1 MKNQVIEVLDRAH
14 GSKVIE
20 YWKSQGIDTLL
31 MEGFNTKSYNTKNR
45 YYGIINDTFGCFSI
59 EAVQNT
65 STEIIELPNASVGEF
80 TSEQMERAIYL
91 KSKGFGLED
100 RPFPKPML
108 VSMFPFGNSAYNTQT
123 RVVVAAGNGYAVGVN
138 NCESLDDYIKLQ
150 NSNMLSYTLWKYYQ
164 EIPNKVIISKAEIAE
179 KFGVPFDYIKIVD

>member
-1 MKNQVIEVLDRAH
+1 MKNQVIEALDRAH

-20 YWKSQGIDTLL
+20 YWKLQGVDTLL
-31 MEGFNTKSYNTKNR
+31 LEGSNTKSHNIKNR
-45 YYGIINDTFGCFSI
+45 YYGIINDAFGCFSI
-59 EAVQNT
+59 ETIKDTN
-65 STEIIELPNASVGEF
+65 TEIIELPSDFANEF

-108 VSMFPFGNSAYNTQT
+108 VSMSPFGNSAYNTPT
-123 RVVVAAGNGYAVGVN
+123 RVVVAAGDGYAVGVN
-138 NCESLDDYIKLQ
+138 YCDSLYDYIKRQ
-150 NSNMLSYTLWKYYQ
+150 KENTLSYTLWKYHQ

-179 KFGVPFDYIKIVD
+179 KFGIPIDYIKIVD

>member
-31 MEGFNTKSYNTKNR
+31 MEGFNTKSHNTKNR

-59 EAVQNT
+59 ETVQDT
-65 STEIIELPNASVGEF
+65 STKIIELPCDLVNEF

-138 NCESLDDYIKLQ
+138 NCESLYDYTKRQ
-150 NSNMLSYTLWKYYQ
+150 KENKLSYTLWKYHQ
-164 EIPNKVIISKAEIAE
+164 EIPNKIIISKAEIAE